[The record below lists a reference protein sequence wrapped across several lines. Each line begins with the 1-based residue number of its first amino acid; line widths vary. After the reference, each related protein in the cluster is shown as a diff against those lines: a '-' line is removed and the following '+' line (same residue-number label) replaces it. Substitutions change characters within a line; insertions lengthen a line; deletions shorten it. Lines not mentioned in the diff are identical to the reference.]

1 MKYMIHFKR
10 RLTRIIRLSNNR
22 VQGVIVEVLRA
33 FRQDT
38 RSELTKNTDLFG
50 RTKSMSYIGMVS
62 IITILL
68 FDEKFFHGPSFL
80 ILQYFLGN

>member
-1 MKYMIHFKR
+1 MIHS
-10 RLTRIIRLSNNR
+10 SNSR

-38 RSELTKNTDLFG
+38 RSSLTKNTDLFG

-62 IITILL
+62 SI
-68 FDEKFFHGPSFL
+68 
-80 ILQYFLGN
+80 